1 MIKSMTGFGSGMA
14 EGDHVMVSAEIRALN
29 SRYLEFNIK
38 LPHYLSSF
46 ECKVQKCIKDVCQ
59 RGQINIIFSIEV
71 DSSQVNGKLKFD
83 RDKYETYENILQII
97 NQDYG
102 NKINIADVVNL
113 DSLLLSR
120 KKPEVTEKLIL
131 DSVNQALTQLE
142 KMRNDEGKAI
152 CKDLKKRINSLSA
165 SLGRIEKLHKQSS
178 QNVFTEYRSKI
189 ESLMEN
195 HKVEESRVL
204 QEAAVLSE
212 KMDIMEECVRC
223 RSHMQQLTSALSE
236 NEPVGK
242 KMNFI
247 LQEIYRE
254 INTISSK
261 TSQLKI
267 TEDVIKMKDEVE
279 KIREQVQNII

>member
-14 EGDHVMVSAEIRALN
+14 ECDHVMVSAEIRALN

-38 LPHYLSSF
+38 LPHYLSTF
-46 ECKVQKCIKDVCQ
+46 EGKVQKCVKEVCQ
-59 RGQINIIFSIEV
+59 RGQITIIFSIEV
-71 DSSQVNGKLKFD
+71 NSSQANGKVKFD
-83 RDKYETYENILQII
+83 RDKYETYENILQTI

-102 NKINIADVVNL
+102 KEINIADVLNL
-113 DSLLLSR
+113 DSLLMSR

-131 DSVNQALTQLE
+131 DSVNQALTQLI

-152 CKDLKKRINSLSA
+152 SKDLKKRIKSLSA

-178 QNVFTEYRSKI
+178 QNIFTEYRSKI
-189 ESLMEN
+189 VSLMEN
-195 HKVEESRVL
+195 HKVEESRIL

-212 KMDIMEECVRC
+212 KMDIIEECVRC
-223 RSHMQQLTSALSE
+223 RSHMQQLASALDE

>member
-1 MIKSMTGFGSGMA
+1 
-14 EGDHVMVSAEIRALN
+14 
-29 SRYLEFNIK
+29 
-38 LPHYLSSF
+38 
-46 ECKVQKCIKDVCQ
+46 
-59 RGQINIIFSIEV
+59 
-71 DSSQVNGKLKFD
+71 
-83 RDKYETYENILQII
+83 
-97 NQDYG
+97 
-102 NKINIADVVNL
+102 
-113 DSLLLSR
+113 
-120 KKPEVTEKLIL
+120 
-131 DSVNQALTQLE
+131 
-142 KMRNDEGKAI
+142 
-152 CKDLKKRINSLSA
+152 
-165 SLGRIEKLHKQSS
+165 
-178 QNVFTEYRSKI
+178 
-189 ESLMEN
+189 MEN